1 MVMSGMSVRARPG
14 SRCGDCHGEHVG
26 NTATVSAME
35 IGVALPTMATG
46 YDRGATVDW
55 CVGIDAGPFSSVSCG
70 ERITYHN
77 AEMMVTLGAAA
88 ALTERVRVFVN
99 LVVAPMHP
107 PALVA
112 KQLATLQ
119 TLSEGRVT
127 LGVGV
132 GGREHDYRALGAPFD
147 HRHARL
153 DTAVEDIGALLRGEA
168 PFEGADPVGPPLE
181 QQMSD
186 PASTQ
191 VESDGVATES
201 STGGPE
207 SSVLPG
213 IQVLVGAMGPKGL
226 DRAARWADGVSG
238 FSLTADGEE
247 IAEAAKAA
255 RRAWSLA
262 GRDSE
267 PRVVSGCFYALGGQE
282 PADTLRRFTYDY
294 LEIFGSD
301 VARVFSDEAPV
312 WNAER
317 LRKVLDDAAAAG
329 VDEFILVPGTVDL
342 GCLEATTEV
351 VTSWLA
357 DRS

>member
-1 MVMSGMSVRARPG
+1 
-14 SRCGDCHGEHVG
+14 
-26 NTATVSAME
+26 ME

-46 YDRGATVDW
+46 YNRSATVDW

-107 PALVA
+107 PAMVA

-119 TLSEGRVT
+119 VLSEGRVT

-132 GGREHDYRALGAPFD
+132 GGREDDYRAMGVPFD

-153 DTAVEDIGALLRGEA
+153 DTAVEELGALLRGEA
-168 PFEGADPVGPPLE
+168 PFDGADPVGPPLA
-181 QQMSD
+181 QSMSSS
-186 PASTQ
+186 ASARF
-191 VESDGVATES
+191 ESDTTSAES
-201 STGGPE
+201 E
-207 SSVLPG
+207 SDTTSIPPKSDSGAAEPPPRDLERSVLPG
-213 IQVLVGAMGPKGL
+213 IEVLVGAMGPKAL

-247 IAEAAKAA
+247 IAEAVKAA
-255 RRAWSLA
+255 RSAWSAA

-267 PRVVSGCFYALGGQE
+267 PRVVSGCFYVLGGQE
-282 PADTLRRFTYDY
+282 PAETLRRFTYDY
-294 LEIFGSD
+294 LEIFGAD
-301 VARVFSDEAPV
+301 AARLFSDDAPV
-312 WNAER
+312 WNADR
-317 LRKVLDDAAAAG
+317 LRKVLDDAYAAE

-351 VTSWLA
+351 VTAWLA
-357 DRS
+357 SH

>member
-1 MVMSGMSVRARPG
+1 
-14 SRCGDCHGEHVG
+14 
-26 NTATVSAME
+26 ME
-35 IGVALPTMATG
+35 IGVALPTMAKG
-46 YDRGATVDW
+46 YNRSATVDW
-55 CVGIDAGPFSSVSCG
+55 SVGIDAGPFSSVSCG

-119 TLSEGRVT
+119 VLSEGRVT

-132 GGREHDYRALGAPFD
+132 GGREHDYKALGVPFD

-153 DTAVEDIGALLRGEA
+153 DTAVEELGALLRGEA
-168 PFEGADPVGPPLE
+168 PFEGADPVGPPVGPPLVQSVQSAPVQSASDTASALE
-181 QQMSD
+181 R
-186 PASTQ
+186 
-191 VESDGVATES
+191 
-201 STGGPE
+201 
-207 SSVLPG
+207 SVLPG
-213 IQVLVGAMGPKGL
+213 ISVLVGAMGPKGL
-226 DRAARWADGVSG
+226 DRAARWSDGVSG
-238 FSLTADGEE
+238 FSLTADGAE

-255 RRAWSLA
+255 RRAWSMA
-262 GRDSE
+262 GRDTE
-267 PRVVSGCFYALGGQE
+267 PRVISGCFYVLGGQE
-282 PADTLRRFTYDY
+282 PAETLRRFTYDY
-294 LEIFGSD
+294 LEIFGQD
-301 VARVFSDEAPV
+301 VAQLFSESAPV

-317 LRKVLDDAAAAG
+317 LRQVLDDAAAAD

-351 VTSWLA
+351 VTTWLA
-357 DRS
+357 SR